1 MSVEGQEIEGAACAP
16 DSWRANEHETA
27 ARLDLFFS
35 IEEDE
40 IAAAKEICADCPARV
55 PCLSVGISERF
66 GVWGGL
72 DALERK
78 QLRRQRRAAVRM
90 I

>member
-1 MSVEGQEIEGAACAP
+1 MIVEGQEIEGAACAP
-16 DSWRANEHETA
+16 DSWRSNEHETA

-40 IAAAKEICADCPARV
+40 IAAAKEICADCSALV
-55 PCLSVGISERF
+55 QCLSVGISERF

-72 DALERK
+72 DAMERK
-78 QLRRQRRAAVRM
+78 QLRRQLRTAVRM

>member
-1 MSVEGQEIEGAACAP
+1 MIVEGQEIEGAACAP

-27 ARLDLFFS
+27 AMLDLFYS
-35 IEEDE
+35 TEEDE

-55 PCLSVGISERF
+55 QCLSVGLSERF

-78 QLRRQRRAAVRM
+78 QLRVAVRM
-90 I
+90 T